1 MLFFVGAAQLT
12 LKSVGLGVGSTGG
25 RGLTHEAGMAACAL
39 HGAAVVSTIRF
50 NVQSLGLHACKSP
63 SPQGAV
69 LELQAISGEDLE
81 LEPTSQRAPH
91 CLNLLAR
98 LSLLSP
104 LEPRMT
110 LAGLEPAIFGSEDQ
124 RLIH

>member
-1 MLFFVGAAQLT
+1 MLLKAQAF
-12 LKSVGLGVGSTGG
+12 
-25 RGLTHEAGMAACAL
+25 RGT
-39 HGAAVVSTIRF
+39 
-50 NVQSLGLHACKSP
+50 
-63 SPQGAV
+63 V

-124 RLIH
+124 RLVH

>member
-1 MLFFVGAAQLT
+1 MQAIGF
-12 LKSVGLGVGSTGG
+12 
-25 RGLTHEAGMAACAL
+25 
-39 HGAAVVSTIRF
+39 
-50 NVQSLGLHACKSP
+50 HAFKAP
-63 SPQGAV
+63 RPQGAV
-69 LELQAISGEDLE
+69 LDLQAISGKLVE
-81 LEPTSQRAPH
+81 LGPTFQRTPR
-91 CLNLLAR
+91 CLSPPAC